1 MDAIDMVETVFA
13 ADFSEDPEDVHA
25 RACVLATVLAYH
37 PSYFIVPRLA
47 ARVCVLVGE
56 IPAEKAIV
64 DLDRV
69 GALCMVRGVVRPT
82 DAALSHLDGTP
93 VLPDRR
99 LGEALRRRRGRR

>member
-25 RACVLATVLAYH
+25 RACMLATVLAYH

-56 IPAEKAIV
+56 IPVERRSWISI
-64 DLDRV
+64 
-69 GALCMVRGVVRPT
+69 ALELSASRTVSSVRQMRRCLFSTTRP
-82 DAALSHLDGTP
+82 P
-93 VLPDRR
+93 
-99 LGEALRRRRGRR
+99 GRIPSSG